1 MTFNRNLE
9 AEAVIKLSE
18 PRGWG
23 PALRKSVSSDVNK
36 SRFERM
42 LMNSST
48 LTAPVSMGSQ
58 RLLGRK
64 VLVTGSSKGIGR
76 GIAIRLAEEGADV
89 VINYNSDSSGAQE
102 ALAEVEA
109 LGRRGAIIKAN
120 LGTVAEV
127 RDLVARSADALG
139 GLDVLVNNAGIEK
152 HAAFWEVTEND
163 YDAVLNVNLKGVF
176 FSTQAFVQQCIATRR
191 PGKIVNISSVHEE
204 LAFPNFAAYCASK
217 GGVRMLTRTLAVELG
232 PMGITIN
239 SIAPGAIET
248 PINTK
253 LLNDPV
259 KLNSLVGQIPLGR
272 LGRPTDVA
280 GLAVFLASSDSD
292 YVTGTTY
299 LIDGGLT
306 VFYQEQ

>member
-1 MTFNRNLE
+1 MTS
-9 AEAVIKLSE
+9 A
-18 PRGWG
+18 
-23 PALRKSVSSDVNK
+23 
-36 SRFERM
+36 
-42 LMNSST
+42 T
-48 LTAPVSMGSQ
+48 LTATGVETRG
-58 RLLGRK
+58 RLSGRK

-76 GIAIRLAEEGADV
+76 GIAVRLAQEGADV
-89 VINYNSDSSGAQE
+89 VINYNSDPRGAEE
-102 ALAEVEA
+102 ALAEVQA
-109 LGRRGAIIKAN
+109 LGRRGAIIRAN
-120 LGTVAEV
+120 LGTVGEV
-127 RDLVARSADALG
+127 RDLVAQSVEALG

-152 HAAFWEVTEND
+152 HAPFWDVTETD
-163 YDAVLNVNLKGVF
+163 FDAVLNVNLKGVF
-176 FSTQAFVQQCIATRR
+176 FAAQAFVQQCLAAGR
-191 PGKIVNISSVHEE
+191 PGKIINISSVHEE

-232 PMGITIN
+232 PVGITIN

-259 KLNSLVGQIPLGR
+259 KLQSLVRQIPLGR
-272 LGRPTDVA
+272 LGKPNDVA
-280 GLAVFLASSDSD
+280 GLAVFLASADSD